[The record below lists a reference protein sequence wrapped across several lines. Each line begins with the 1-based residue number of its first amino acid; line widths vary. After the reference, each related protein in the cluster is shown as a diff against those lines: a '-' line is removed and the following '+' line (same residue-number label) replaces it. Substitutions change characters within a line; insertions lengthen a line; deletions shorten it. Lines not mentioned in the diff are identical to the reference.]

1 MDVKKEKPNP
11 KMTIGC
17 SQKQKVMIAFYLII
31 HLFLPFNIC
40 NAVLF

>member
-17 SQKQKVMIAFYLII
+17 SQKQKVMD
-31 HLFLPFNIC
+31 C
-40 NAVLF
+40 VLFNNSSLFTF